1 MGGNLFPPIFV
12 CSKITAHH
20 PSSETTRMKNTKVLL
35 VVATI
40 IAMTLCQF
48 VIRAQVTAPAVV
60 EIQGQVRFAEGGA
73 PAANVVVRLESYD
86 GGGSISEAFTD
97 RLGKFRFTGLPP
109 AQYSVRV
116 RQEGY
121 RDAQQSVDMTT
132 ISRGLVMIQLL
143 RDNSSS
149 STTTTA
155 SGSIDA
161 NVPAAAQKEF
171 DKGVAALG
179 EGGKEKTE
187 FAVRCFEKA
196 VSIYPQFVEARLKLG
211 TAHMDLAQWEKA
223 EKSLLATIEVDAKA
237 FNAYFAL
244 GEVYLRQNKVV
255 DAEKVL
261 VQGLAIQDASYLGHL
276 NLARVYWEKA
286 REIKDLAQAKP
297 ALEKSYEEV
306 KRALTL
312 NPNLAGAHLLK
323 GNLLLRVS
331 RISDAVVEFTEYLRL
346 EPNGPFAAETRALV
360 EKISHKKAQKSQK

>member
-1 MGGNLFPPIFV
+1 M
-12 CSKITAHH
+12 KIAG
-20 PSSETTRMKNTKVLL
+20 TKLL
-35 VVATI
+35 LLAVSIVAI
-40 IAMTLCQF
+40 TLCQF
-48 VIRAQVTAPAVV
+48 VIRAQVQNTPAVV
-60 EIQGQVRFAEGGA
+60 EIHGQVRFAQGGA

-97 RLGKFRFTGLPP
+97 RLGKFRFSGLQP

-116 RQEGY
+116 RQPGY
-121 RDAQQSVDMTT
+121 RDAQQTVDMTT
-132 ISRGLVMIQLL
+132 TARGLVMLQLL

-149 STTTTA
+149 STTPVTGT
-155 SGSIDA
+155 IDA

-171 DKGVAALG
+171 DKGVAALV
-179 EGGKEKTE
+179 EGGKEKIA

-223 EKSLLATIEVDAKA
+223 EQALLATIDLDAKA
-237 FNAYFAL
+237 FNAFFAL
-244 GEVYLRQNKVV
+244 GEVYLRQNKIA

-276 NLARVYWEKA
+276 NLDRVYWEKA
-286 REIKDLAQAKP
+286 REIKDLAQARP

-306 KRALTL
+306 KRALAL
-312 NPNLAGAHLLK
+312 NPDLAGAHLLK

-331 RISDAVVEFTEYLRL
+331 RTADALVEFGEYLRL
-346 EPNGPFAAETRALV
+346 EPNGPFAAETRTLV
-360 EKISHKKAQKSQK
+360 EKIKKATSQSRG